1 MASMKVLGG
10 DFGKGNGTYAF
21 GGLSLPDPASNWG
34 GQVSIP
40 CSFLEE
46 VAIATED
53 SVKKFGGAAGW
64 GAVGAL
70 ALGPVGL
77 LAGVILGGN
86 KKDVTFVA
94 RLRDGK
100 KFLATV
106 DSKTYAKILGATM

>member
-1 MASMKVLGG
+1 MAMKVLGG
-10 DFGKGNGTYAF
+10 DFGKGTGAYAF
-21 GGLSLPDPASNWG
+21 GGMSVPDPASNWG
-34 GQVSIP
+34 GLISFP
-40 CSFLEE
+40 CSDVEE
-46 VAIATED
+46 VTVATED

-86 KKDVTFVA
+86 KKEVTFVA
-94 RLRDGK
+94 RFKDGR

-106 DSKTYAKILGATM
+106 DSKTYGKILGATI